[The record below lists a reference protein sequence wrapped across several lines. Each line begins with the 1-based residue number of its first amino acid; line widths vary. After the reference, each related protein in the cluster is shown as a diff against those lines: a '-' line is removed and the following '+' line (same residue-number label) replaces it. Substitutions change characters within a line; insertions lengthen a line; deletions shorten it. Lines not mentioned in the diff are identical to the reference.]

1 MTKQESTPDTKARLL
16 DAALTEF
23 VERGYDGASTAAI
36 AERAGVAKALVFH
49 HYDSKET
56 LFRAV
61 ADHVIERARGEY
73 AKVIAETPPDLFV
86 RTLAWSKRKLAMF
99 REDSR
104 EIRFM
109 VFTQS
114 SAPKE
119 LREEIR
125 KRLVDISREDTQ
137 RLLEGVDP
145 SRLKVAPQAAL
156 EMLETMALGLEQ
168 RFYASAASARTA
180 AQIEALSEKGI
191 HMLELLAKTLYRKEP
206 KHKANKRRHDD

>member
-1 MTKQESTPDTKARLL
+1 MTKQDSNTDTKAKLL

-23 VERGYDGASTAAI
+23 VEHGYEGASTAGI
-36 AERAGVAKALVFH
+36 AARAGVAKALVFH

-61 ADHVIERARGEY
+61 ADRVIERARGEY
-73 AKVIAETPPDLFV
+73 AKVIAETPPDLFA

-99 REDSR
+99 REDPR

-114 SAPKE
+114 SAPKAV
-119 LREEIR
+119 REEIR
-125 KRLVDISREDTQ
+125 ARLVEISREDTQ
-137 RLLEGVDP
+137 RLLEGVDA

-168 RFYASAASARTA
+168 RFYASAANMRNT
-180 AQIEALSEKGI
+180 AQIDALSEKGI
-191 HMLELLAKTLYRKEP
+191 AMLELLAKTLYRKEP
-206 KHKANKRRHDD
+206 KRKGHKRRDED